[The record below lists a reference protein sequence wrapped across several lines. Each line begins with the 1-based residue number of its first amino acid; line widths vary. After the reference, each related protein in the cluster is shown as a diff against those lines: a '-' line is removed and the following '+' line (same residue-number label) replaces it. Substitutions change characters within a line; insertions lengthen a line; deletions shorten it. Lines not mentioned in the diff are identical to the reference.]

1 MLKNRVVVIAFTA
14 ILAAGVWFASTVE
27 PRSSVKLTYYTVKA
41 GDTVWDI
48 AETFRNPDEDVR
60 LRVDAIMKANEI
72 GADANLTPGQK
83 LLIPTDGGTIR

>member
-1 MLKNRVVVIAFTA
+1 MRKNKVVVIAFTA
-14 ILAAGVWFASTVE
+14 ILAAGVWYASTVE

-48 AETFRNPDEDVR
+48 AESFRNPDEDIR

-72 GADANLTPGQK
+72 GADANLTPGQR
-83 LLIPTDGGTIR
+83 LLIPTDGGGLH